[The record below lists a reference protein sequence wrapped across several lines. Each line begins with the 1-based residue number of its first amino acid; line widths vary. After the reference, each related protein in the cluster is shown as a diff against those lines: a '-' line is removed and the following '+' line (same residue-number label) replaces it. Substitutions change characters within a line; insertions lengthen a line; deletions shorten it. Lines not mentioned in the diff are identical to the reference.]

1 MRESRTY
8 GSVRGRAMK
17 RASLPLHPKH
27 PANSPRK
34 PSLVVKRS
42 ITIAG
47 HTTSI
52 TLEDAFWNA
61 LKEIAISKN
70 VLVSDL
76 VTTISNERGLNGN
89 LSSAIRLFV
98 LAHYRG

>member
-1 MRESRTY
+1 
-8 GSVRGRAMK
+8 MK
-17 RASLPLHPKH
+17 PKH
-27 PANSPRK
+27 PADSHQK

-42 ITIAG
+42 VTIAG
-47 HTTSI
+47 HTTSV

-76 VTTISNERGLNGN
+76 VTTINNERGEYGN
-89 LSSAIRLFV
+89 LSRAIRLFV
-98 LAHYRG
+98 LEYYRG